1 MIISFGYKKFNKR
14 IYDIINSY
22 INGIKALIK
31 QGVESGELRQNLD
44 LDGTATLYFGM
55 IQGLVNI
62 WALSNY
68 EINLEET
75 YESSWNT
82 FKECIKRSKL
92 KTVE

>member
-1 MIISFGYKKFNKR
+1 M
-14 IYDIINSY
+14 
-22 INGIKALIK
+22 IK

-62 WALSNY
+62 WVLSNY

-75 YESSWNT
+75 YESS
-82 FKECIKRSKL
+82 
-92 KTVE
+92 